1 MGFTYGFASLRQSGN
16 VILQEINRIGGLVT
30 IYRLGKPLLSS
41 GEQRG
46 LNDLEQTFG
55 SIIDPLTNIR
65 NLFIQ
70 WNAQCDL
77 ELSNYKRTQQ
87 VRNFERE
94 KNGVRKLLE
103 KKNKPD
109 YSMLLSRMQGTLLA
123 LELVER
129 TSVRNEL
136 SPEFKV
142 PTGAIDVIT
151 VEKAQPFAALKRVE
165 SIFQSAN
172 SYVKIMD
179 KYVGEH
185 TLDFVWKV
193 PTQIPVSILTSI
205 IQKKPQFDAAH
216 KRILKER
223 QGGLEIRI
231 CEPSELHDRYI
242 ITQNE
247 FWQSGPSLKDL
258 GITKWG
264 ILAKIGNITTKAEIE
279 KKFDDL
285 WKSSKQFRK

>member
-1 MGFTYGFASLRQSGN
+1 MYGINSLRQTGQ
-16 VILQEINRIGGLVT
+16 VILQEMNRIGESVT
-30 IYRLGKPLLSS
+30 IYRLVKPLLSS
-41 GEQRG
+41 GEQRD
-46 LNDLEQTFG
+46 LNYLEQVFG
-55 SIIDPLTNIR
+55 PVIDPLTNIR

-87 VRNFERE
+87 IRNFERE
-94 KNGVRKLLE
+94 KNEVRKLLE

-109 YSMLLSRMQGTLLA
+109 YMMLISKMKSTLLA
-123 LELVER
+123 LEIVER

-136 SPEFKV
+136 PAEFKV
-142 PTGAIDVIT
+142 PSGAIDVIT

-165 SIFQSAN
+165 SIFQNASG
-172 SYVKIMD
+172 YVKIMD
-179 KYVGEH
+179 RYVGEH

-193 PTQIPVSILTSI
+193 PAQIHVSILTSN
-205 IQKKPQFDAAH
+205 IQKKPQFDAAY

-223 QGGLEIRI
+223 QGRLEVRI
-231 CEPSELHDRYI
+231 CEPSEFHDRYI

-247 FWQSGPSLKDL
+247 LWQSGPSLKDL

-264 ILAKIGNITTKAEIE
+264 ILAKIGNMTTKTEIE

-285 WKSSKQFRK
+285 WKSSNQLR